1 MLDLLTR
8 LDHGLF
14 RLINQG
20 LGRDQMDVVFAE
32 LSSLGAWTIALVAL
46 AWLAD
51 SGRRLFWRHLLALA
65 LALAL
70 IGTVGQF
77 VKVAVG
83 RPRPVKT
90 LTNVRIVDQVIPESR
105 SFPSGHSMTAFF
117 FMTYVALAR
126 RRARYWA
133 LLLAAAVAFSRV
145 YVGMHF
151 PSDILGGAA
160 LGALGGWLGWAVF
173 VRWLDPG
180 PTVAVVI
187 APRG

>member
-1 MLDLLTR
+1 MR
-8 LDHGLF
+8 LDYGLF
-14 RLINQG
+14 RLINQW
-20 LGRDQMDVVFAE
+20 LGCDLLDTVFVE

-51 SGRRLFWRHLLALA
+51 SGRRVFWRHVLALA
-65 LALAL
+65 LALTL
-70 IGTVGQF
+70 IGFVNQV

-90 LTNVRIVDQVIPESR
+90 LTDVRIVDRVLLESR
-105 SFPSGHSMTAFF
+105 SFPSGHALAAFF

-126 RRARYWA
+126 RRSRFWA
-133 LLLAAAVAFSRV
+133 LLLASLVAFSRV

-151 PSDILGGAA
+151 PSDILAGAA
-160 LGALGGWLGWAVF
+160 LGALGGWLVWVVF
-173 VRWLDPG
+173 ARWLDPERA
-180 PTVAVVI
+180 PARVI